1 MRLKLFLR
9 LYLSILLVLF
19 NVFIINPL
27 SWLSPIYLLLYG
39 LMLYVYNEVGHYNLK
54 ITILLGLII
63 LINLLNNGFVITFYL
78 HSLLSLTML
87 LMHIPARKSV
97 YRLFGRIINSNNIRI
112 YRDRIECDQWLLQS
126 EIYLREREMM
136 RLRMR
141 IQLKYKHLRMYEI
154 KYIDN
159 EIFGDHFYVNIR

>member
-63 LINLLNNGFVITFYL
+63 LINLGVT
-78 HSLLSLTML
+78 
-87 LMHIPARKSV
+87 
-97 YRLFGRIINSNNIRI
+97 
-112 YRDRIECDQWLLQS
+112 Q
-126 EIYLREREMM
+126 
-136 RLRMR
+136 
-141 IQLKYKHLRMYEI
+141 
-154 KYIDN
+154 
-159 EIFGDHFYVNIR
+159 